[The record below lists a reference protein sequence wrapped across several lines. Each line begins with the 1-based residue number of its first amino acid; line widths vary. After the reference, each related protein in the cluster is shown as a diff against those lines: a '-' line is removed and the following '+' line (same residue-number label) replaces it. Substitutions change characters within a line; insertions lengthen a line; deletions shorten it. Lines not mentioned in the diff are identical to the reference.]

1 MTMKLSSMLLATAA
15 AAAMAL
21 PLSGPVRAADP
32 ELLVFDWAGF
42 EVPGLFE
49 EYTKKYGD
57 GPSYTFFGD
66 DDEAFQKVASGFK
79 ADVAHPCSQMV
90 SKYRDAGLIEPWD
103 ISKIPAFADIDPKFL
118 DSKIFKDDGGVWYIP
133 TDWGAT
139 AIAYNTE
146 EVPAEDVSTLQVF
159 VNPKYE
165 GRTSLPDSSDDVW
178 ALAYLATG
186 VTDWTNITDDQFN
199 AAAAWL
205 REAHKNVS
213 AYWADPA
220 EMSQLMAS
228 GAVQVA
234 WSWNDGVAYLKA
246 DNYPVGFQREAKEGS
261 SSWFCGYV
269 NLKDGPGKEDKAY
282 DFINSWLRPEAAKA
296 LLDEIGYGHSN
307 MKGMETISAEELVDA
322 GLNPVNAPVLAQT
335 PNDPQQRER
344 QQAEFEKI
352 KAGF

>member
-1 MTMKLSSMLLATAA
+1 MKLHTFLLASAA
-15 AAAMAL
+15 ALA
-21 PLSGPVRAADP
+21 LSGTARAADP

-42 EVPGLFE
+42 EVEGLFAD
-49 EYTKKYGD
+49 YKAKHGD
-57 GPSYTFFGD
+57 APTYTFYGD

-103 ISKIPAFADIDPKFL
+103 VSRIPAFDTLAPKFL
-118 DSKIFKDDGGVWYIP
+118 ASPIFKDDQGVWYIP

-139 AIAYNTE
+139 AVAYNTE
-146 EVPAEDVSTLQVF
+146 EVPAEDVATLQVF
-159 VNPKYE
+159 TNPKYA

-186 VTDWTNITDDQFN
+186 VTDWTTISDEQFA

-205 REAHKNVS
+205 REAHQNVA

-234 WSWNDGVAYLKA
+234 WSWNDGVVALQGE
-246 DNYPVGFQREAKEGS
+246 NYPVGFQREATEGS
-261 SSWFCGYV
+261 SSFFCGFV
-269 NLKDGPGKEDKAY
+269 NLKDGPGSEDKAY
-282 DFINSWLRPEAAKA
+282 DFINSWLRPEAAPA
-296 LLDEIGYGHSN
+296 LLEAIGYGHTSTAA
-307 MKGMETISAEELVDA
+307 MDLISDEELVSI
-322 GLNPVNAPVLAQT
+322 GLNEISAPVLAQT
-335 PNDPQQRER
+335 PNDPALRER
-344 QQAEFEKI
+344 QLAEFEKI